1 MKITDWARR
10 EDLQLEWKQLWETN
24 QALKAGFAVLRDIA
38 WPTQMQVPTGTDSVQ
53 FNALMNARREG
64 YFDALRNIEALK
76 EIKRQNQPLP
86 EPWSDAKKED

>member
-10 EDLQLEWKQLWETN
+10 EDLQLEWRSLWEN
-24 QALKAGFAVLRDIA
+24 NEALKAGFAVLRDAA
-38 WPTQMQVPTGTDSVQ
+38 WPMQSQTPAGVDAVQ

-76 EIKRQNQPLP
+76 EIKKQNEPLP
-86 EPWSDAKKED
+86 EPWANPSKED